1 MPPTHASLAV
11 DAGANRV
18 EMLQALLSRDR
29 RVCLRSMGS
38 LWAPTSA
45 PVRGG
50 LGEMHKGVALHR
62 LDPRSSE
69 FGLIEVGR
77 QLDLSYVDW
86 IKGKGGPA

>member
-1 MPPTHASLAV
+1 MDAS
-11 DAGANRV
+11 ANRV
-18 EMLQALLSRDR
+18 EMLQALLSKDR

-45 PVRGG
+45 PIRGG

-62 LDPRSSE
+62 LDPRGSE

-77 QLDLSYVDW
+77 QLELV
-86 IKGKGGPA
+86 GA